1 MFFCLFSVLLCL
13 WLLLLV
19 AFGCFFSVERVPME
33 ITRWRARAGDHLSN
47 YVLLQAHLCLKLDA
61 AKDRGGPE
69 AVFDAATVK
78 RVDAT
83 LAASARVGE
92 KNQLH

>member
-1 MFFCLFSVLLCL
+1 
-13 WLLLLV
+13 LLLV
-19 AFGCFFSVERVPME
+19 VFFSVERVPME
-33 ITRWRARAGDHLSN
+33 ITRWRALAGDHLSN

-83 LAASARVGE
+83 LAAFARVGE
-92 KNQLH
+92 KHQLH